1 MILLLPPLAALL
13 LGAVAASPLSG
24 LVTRLSGVLTSAVL
38 LATGV
43 ALLAHGGPVP
53 TLGGDLLRADPL
65 SALMLAIIGA
75 VGLTATWAGLAPR
88 PGPDEGARPAAT
100 RADRRYAAL
109 VTLFLGAM
117 AIAVT
122 TDNLGVLWVA
132 VEATTI
138 ATAFLVG
145 HRGGPRSLEAAWK
158 YVVLGSVGIAIAL
171 LGTVLLYAASR
182 SAGEATLSWTRLV
195 SGELPLDHGLVRVA
209 VGLAVLGFATKA
221 GLAPMHSWLPDAH
234 SQAPAPVSGLMS
246 GVLLAVAF
254 YAILRIRAI
263 ADVVLGPGLVRGL
276 LLVAGL
282 GSLTVAAALILRQR
296 DHKRMLAYSS
306 IEHMGVLAIGAAVG
320 GPIALAAVLLH
331 LIGHGLAKASLFVV
345 AGRML
350 ASEGTTTMADVRGL
364 LARRPDVAV
373 PLVVGMTA
381 LLGFPPFALFFS
393 EVAIVLAGWRAG
405 LGWAMGLMVVLLLAV
420 VAGLVR
426 ATAAMVL
433 GPAHDDPPADA
444 RDGRSPGADGYP
456 AGVDRLTTAPAHGPG
471 ADRGPMTPLVL
482 ALAVTAVIGFVAFP
496 VGDVLARA
504 AAALGLA

>member
-1 MILLLPPLAALL
+1 MAAILLLPPLAALL
-13 LGAVAASPLSG
+13 IGAGAATRASAL
-24 LVTRLSGVLTSAVL
+24 LTRLSGVLTSTVL
-38 LATGV
+38 LATGL
-43 ALLAHGGPVP
+43 ALLTHRGPAP

-65 SALMLAIIGA
+65 SALMLAIVGA

-88 PGPDEGARPAAT
+88 PGPDAGPRPAAA
-100 RADRRYAAL
+100 RADRRYAAF
-109 VTLFLGAM
+109 VAVFLGAM

-195 SGELPLDHGLVRVA
+195 SGQLPLDHGLVRVA

-276 LLVAGL
+276 LLAAGL

-350 ASEGTTTMADVRGL
+350 AAEGTTTIADVRGL
-364 LARRPDVAV
+364 LSRRPDVAV
-373 PLVVGMTA
+373 PLVIGMTA

-405 LGWAMGLMVVLLLAV
+405 LGWAMALMVALLLAV

-426 ATAAMVL
+426 ATASMVL
-433 GPAHDDPPADA
+433 GPAHDDAAGDAVAATPTAHAGGGPAD
-444 RDGRSPGADGYP
+444 G
-456 AGVDRLTTAPAHGPG
+456 HGS
-471 ADRGPMTPLVL
+471 DRGPTTPLVL
-482 ALAVTAVIGFVAFP
+482 ALGVTAVIGFVAFP
-496 VGDVLARA
+496 VGPVLARA
-504 AAALGLA
+504 AAVLGLG

>member
-1 MILLLPPLAALL
+1 MTALLLLPPLVAALV
-13 LGAVAASPLSG
+13 GAVAATSVSA

-38 LATGV
+38 LATGIV
-43 ALLAHGGPVP
+43 LLAHRGPVP
-53 TLGGDLLRADPL
+53 VLGGDLLRADPL
-65 SALMLAIIGA
+65 SALMLAVVGA

-88 PGPDEGARPAAT
+88 PGPGVRPAAT
-100 RADRRYAAL
+100 RSERRYAAL
-109 VTLFLGAM
+109 VAVFLGAM
-117 AIAVT
+117 ATAVT
-122 TDNLGVLWVA
+122 TDNLGLLWVA

-145 HRGGPRSLEAAWK
+145 HRGGPRSVEAAWK

-195 SGELPLDHGLVRVA
+195 SGDLPLDHGLVRVA

-254 YAILRIRAI
+254 YAILRIRTI

-276 LLVAGL
+276 LLGAGL
-282 GSLTVAAALILRQR
+282 GSLAVAAALILRQR

-306 IEHMGVLAIGAAVG
+306 IEHMGVLAVGAAVG

-331 LIGHGLAKASLFVV
+331 LVGHGLAKASLFVV

-350 ASEGTTTMADVRGL
+350 AAEGTTTIADVRGL

-393 EVAIVLAGWRAG
+393 EVAIVLAGWRSG
-405 LGWAMGLMVVLLLAV
+405 LGWAMGLTVALLLVV

-426 ATAAMVL
+426 ATASMVL
-433 GPAHDDPPADA
+433 GPAHDDPRGDA
-444 RDGRSPGADGYP
+444 GATGE
-456 AGVDRLTTAPAHGPG
+456 TTAGAHAGG
-471 ADRGPMTPLVL
+471 HGSDRGPMTPLVL
-482 ALAVTAVIGFVAFP
+482 ALGATAVIGFLAVP

-504 AAALGLA
+504 AATLGLA